1 MPATLEDQVAELR
14 SEIDKR
20 KSTASEKRAAAE
32 QHMLAEKAKN
42 PGLLTD
48 TSDAGRSAFETIQ
61 AGYKEADTLD
71 QEAETLKARL
81 NTILDEN
88 AGDAISASGGDP
100 SHPQIVRARNIGQ
113 IATASKQYE
122 SLLASNALKTEG
134 ARIDF
139 DPVEVLAYDEA
150 ARFLASGRVHLAD
163 VGDGSPLV
171 PTDERLDPV
180 MLPKRAPSVLEM
192 INVQATRREAVTWV
206 KQVLRTDNSG
216 PQPYGTPLDKSRYT
230 FQRVPVPMIRMG
242 HHAVVDEGNI
252 SDSDEFQGIV
262 NGELTSDLRLKVES
276 KVMSGPGGGSD
287 FTGIYND
294 AGIGDFDATGESLA
308 DAYHKAL
315 TTVRIQL
322 EAEPTSFGLSPLAFE
337 AVYLEKGSDGHY
349 LHHRGTLEGGPQT
362 IWGKPAMTST
372 VFTTPIVGEWRRGAT
387 LYVNEG
393 IAIVVGRIDD
403 QLLEGLFTIRAQTR
417 SGLAVKQPKA
427 FCTISNL
434 GL

>member
-163 VGDGSPLV
+163 VGDGSP
-171 PTDERLDPV
+171 R
-180 MLPKRAPSVLEM
+180 
-192 INVQATRREAVTWV
+192 
-206 KQVLRTDNSG
+206 
-216 PQPYGTPLDKSRYT
+216 
-230 FQRVPVPMIRMG
+230 
-242 HHAVVDEGNI
+242 
-252 SDSDEFQGIV
+252 
-262 NGELTSDLRLKVES
+262 LRLRPDGES
-276 KVMSGPGGGSD
+276 
-287 FTGIYND
+287 D
-294 AGIGDFDATGESLA
+294 AGTNTEPGCERNDGDGVSSPIAAVATA
-308 DAYHKAL
+308 AA
-315 TTVRIQL
+315 
-322 EAEPTSFGLSPLAFE
+322 
-337 AVYLEKGSDGHY
+337 AVMAVGS
-349 LHHRGTLEGGPQT
+349 
-362 IWGKPAMTST
+362 
-372 VFTTPIVGEWRRGAT
+372 
-387 LYVNEG
+387 
-393 IAIVVGRIDD
+393 
-403 QLLEGLFTIRAQTR
+403 
-417 SGLAVKQPKA
+417 
-427 FCTISNL
+427 
-434 GL
+434 